1 MSERVQGW
9 VNYKQIKIKKMTTK
23 AKMLYTRKELLDL
36 KTKSLKRL
44 QEGKLTKKQ
53 EVDIEELLK
62 TIDEIL
68 DAMKQP
74 TDNTGW
80 KKAWEIII
88 NIIGIG
94 LPFLI
99 KTLLNKNK

>member
-1 MSERVQGW
+1 MTTR
-9 VNYKQIKIKKMTTK
+9 KKM
-23 AKMLYTRKELLDL
+23 LFSRKELLDL

-53 EVDIEELLK
+53 QVDIEELLK

-68 DAMKQP
+68 EVMKEP
-74 TDNTGW
+74 TDKTGW
-80 KKAWEIII
+80 QKALEIII
-88 NIIGIG
+88 NILGIG

>member
-1 MSERVQGW
+1 
-9 VNYKQIKIKKMTTK
+9 MTTK
-23 AKMLYTRKELLDL
+23 KRMLYSRKELLDL

-53 EVDIEELLK
+53 KVDIEDLLK

-68 DAMKQP
+68 EVMKEP
-74 TDNTGW
+74 TDKRGW
-80 KKAWEIII
+80 PRAWEIII
-88 NIIGIG
+88 NILGIG
-94 LPFLI
+94 LPIVI

>member
-1 MSERVQGW
+1 
-9 VNYKQIKIKKMTTK
+9 MTTK
-23 AKMLYTRKELLDL
+23 KRMLYSRKELLDL

-53 EVDIEELLK
+53 EVDIKELLK

-68 DAMKQP
+68 EVMKDP
-74 TDNTGW
+74 AEKTDW
-80 KKAWEIII
+80 KKALEIII
-88 NIIGIG
+88 NILGIG

>member
-1 MSERVQGW
+1 
-9 VNYKQIKIKKMTTK
+9 MTTK
-23 AKMLYTRKELLDL
+23 KRMLYSRKELLDL

-53 EVDIEELLK
+53 QVDIEELLK

-68 DAMKQP
+68 EVMKNP
-74 TDNTGW
+74 T
-80 KKAWEIII
+80 KKTDWTKVWEIII
-88 NIIGIG
+88 NILGIG
-94 LPFLI
+94 LPYLI

>member
-1 MSERVQGW
+1 
-9 VNYKQIKIKKMTTK
+9 
-23 AKMLYTRKELLDL
+23 MLYSRKELLDL

-68 DAMKQP
+68 EVMKEP
-74 TDNTGW
+74 KDKTGW
-80 KKAWEIII
+80 KKVWGIII

>member
-1 MSERVQGW
+1 
-9 VNYKQIKIKKMTTK
+9 MTTRK
-23 AKMLYTRKELLDL
+23 RMLYSRKELLDL

-53 EVDIEELLK
+53 KIDIEELLK

-68 DAMKQP
+68 EVMKEP
-74 TDNTGW
+74 TDKTDW
-80 KKAWEIII
+80 AKVWEIII
-88 NIIGIG
+88 NILGIG
-94 LPFLI
+94 LPYLI